1 MRTRKAAGV
10 QRDWWKRC
18 LAEGIGTFGLTFII
32 IGVMC
37 ANQYSGGE
45 IGLLGIALASGAA
58 LAAMG
63 YATASLSGGHVNP
76 AVTLAAAANGRI
88 SPTLA
93 ALYIVAQLAGATLA
107 GFTLAGLYT
116 PEVWRPVNLGTP
128 SLSPEVVFSTGAFL
142 EGVLSFL
149 LVFTALRVAENER
162 GTDIVYGLSIG
173 SVLVCGTLVAGPLTG
188 AALNPA
194 RAFGPALASGV
205 WTHHLVYWIGP
216 ISGGLVAALACRWLE
231 PAETS

>member
-1 MRTRKAAGV
+1 M

-18 LAEGIGTFGLTFII
+18 LAEGVGTFGLTFII
-32 IGVMC
+32 SGVIC

-63 YATASLSGGHVNP
+63 TATAPLSGGHINP
-76 AVTLAAAANGRI
+76 AVTLAAAADGRI

-93 ALYIVAQLAGATLA
+93 ALYVAAQLGGATLA
-107 GFTLAGLYT
+107 GITLAGLYT
-116 PEVWRPVNLGTP
+116 PEVWGPVNLGAP

-142 EGVLSFL
+142 EGVLGFL
-149 LVFTALRVAENER
+149 LVFTALRVAENEH
-162 GTDIVYGLSIG
+162 GAGIVYGLSIG

-194 RAFGPALASGV
+194 RAFGPALASGA
-205 WTHHLVYWIGP
+205 WAHHLVYWIGP
-216 ISGGLVAALACRWLE
+216 ISGGLVAALACRWLQ
-231 PAETS
+231 PAETT

>member
-1 MRTRKAAGV
+1 MHG
-10 QRDWWKRC
+10 DWWRRC
-18 LAEGIGTFGLTFII
+18 LAEGVGTFGLTFVISGAI
-32 IGVMC
+32 C

-45 IGLLGIALASGAA
+45 IGLLGVALASGAA
-58 LAAMG
+58 LAAMA
-63 YATASLSGGHVNP
+63 YATAPVSGGHVNP
-76 AVTLAAAANGRI
+76 AVTLATAANGSI
-88 SPTLA
+88 PWTLA
-93 ALYIVAQLAGATLA
+93 ALYVAAQLAGATLA
-107 GFTLAGLYT
+107 GITLAGLYT
-116 PEVWRPVNLGTP
+116 PEVWGPVNLGTP

-173 SVLVCGTLVAGPLTG
+173 SVLVGGTLVAGTLTG

-205 WTHHLVYWIGP
+205 WADHPVYWIGP
-216 ISGGLVAALACRWLE
+216 VSGGFVAALACRWLQ
-231 PAETS
+231 PAEAT